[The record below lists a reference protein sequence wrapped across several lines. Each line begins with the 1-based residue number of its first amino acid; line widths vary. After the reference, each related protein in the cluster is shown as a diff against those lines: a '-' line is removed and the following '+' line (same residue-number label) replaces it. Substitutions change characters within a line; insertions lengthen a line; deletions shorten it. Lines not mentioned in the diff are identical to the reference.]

1 MAHRHFSKSITP
13 VFPRI
18 GSWFNNLGGS
28 QVPASLCF
36 RFVGSCFM
44 LCPGPE
50 ASLSAKQVLTSSELA
65 RRQQGPP
72 HSLMAAPSVYPFS
85 AMRAGAYSPLTP
97 DSATNA
103 LRLLGW
109 KNIAI
114 ITSLHNL
121 EGSIEPNVF
130 PTNLLPEEFNPFFF
144 IVPFDPL
151 STSALACGIPQRLA
165 FSPFHLSTSLVS
177 AASIPLFRRRRRST
191 YTPRDSISAAKYR
204 RRRVLTTK
212 TPLTPDRDTLRRAP
226 PPLRSRQNVP
236 PHHLHNYHPP
246 ASQPVA

>member
-72 HSLMAAPSVYPFS
+72 QSLMAAPSVYLFS
-85 AMRAGAYSPLTP
+85 AMRAGAHSPLTP

-109 KNIAI
+109 KNIAQPRRQ
-114 ITSLHNL
+114 HRAKRFPD
-121 EGSIEPNVF
+121 EPF
-130 PTNLLPEEFNPFFF
+130 TRRIQSFFF
-144 IVPFDPL
+144 SL
-151 STSALACGIPQRLA
+151 SLLI
-165 FSPFHLSTSLVS
+165 
-177 AASIPLFRRRRRST
+177 LF
-191 YTPRDSISAAKYR
+191 P
-204 RRRVLTTK
+204 RVLWHAGSLNDWHFPHSIFPPVSSQQRPYLCSVGDVV
-212 TPLTPDRDTLRRAP
+212 PLTHHGTRLPLPSIAVAACSP
-226 PPLRSRQNVP
+226 PRP
-236 PHHLHNYHPP
+236 P
-246 ASQPVA
+246 

>member
-65 RRQQGPP
+65 HRQQGPP
-72 HSLMAAPSVYPFS
+72 QSLMAAPSVYLYS
-85 AMRAGAYSPLTP
+85 AMRAGAHSPLTP

-144 IVPFDPL
+144 SLSLLILFPLVLWHAGSLNDWHFPHSIFPPVSSQQRPFLCSVGD
-151 STSALACGIPQRLA
+151 
-165 FSPFHLSTSLVS
+165 V
-177 AASIPLFRRRRRST
+177 
-191 YTPRDSISAAKYR
+191 
-204 RRRVLTTK
+204 V
-212 TPLTPDRDTLRRAP
+212 PLTHHGTRFPLPSIAVAACSP
-226 PPLRSRQNVP
+226 PRP
-236 PHHLHNYHPP
+236 P
-246 ASQPVA
+246 